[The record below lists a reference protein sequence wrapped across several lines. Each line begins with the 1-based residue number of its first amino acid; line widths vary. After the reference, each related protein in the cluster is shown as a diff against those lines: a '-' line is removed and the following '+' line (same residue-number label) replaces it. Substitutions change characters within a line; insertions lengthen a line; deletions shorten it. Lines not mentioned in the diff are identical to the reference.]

1 MEGWDGCGPVWPGG
15 GKAKH
20 ADTGQWFESASVFV
34 SVLLCVQDGHLDFHK
49 APELS
54 KTVG

>member
-1 MEGWDGCGPVWPGG
+1 MGWMWAGG
-15 GKAKH
+15 EKAKH

-34 SVLLCVQDGHLDFHK
+34 SMLPCVQDGHLDFHT
-49 APELS
+49 ADELS